1 MSQSTDSQSNQSQT
15 NQPLPD
21 QVSPTSPKPLLE
33 VRELGKAYRRYRNE
47 IMRVASWFS
56 AIQPEEETWILR
68 NINFDIA
75 QGEAVGIVGQNGA
88 GKSTLLKMITG
99 TLRPTEGY
107 IRTHGRVAAI
117 LELGMGFNGEL
128 TGRQNVIHSAGLMG
142 FTHAQID
149 AAMADIEAF
158 AEIGDYFD
166 KPMRVYSSGMQMR
179 VAFSVATAFRP
190 DILIVDEALSVGD
203 AYFQHKSFD
212 RIREFQRQ
220 GTSLLI
226 VSHDKAA
233 IQSLCDRAIL
243 LEQGE
248 VLQDG
253 LPQDIMDYYNAIIA
267 KKENAQVEVTPLA
280 SGQIQTRSGTGEA
293 RVSQL
298 SLHATNGN
306 PLEVVDVGQEV
317 ELRIHIS
324 IQADLPQ
331 LVVGYKL
338 KDRVGQEIFGT
349 NTWHTHQ
356 VEHQLSAGEK
366 LIYRMRFSANLG
378 PGSYSVSTS
387 LHSSDTHLTHNYQW
401 VDHALVFQVVNMEK
415 DFFLGGSWVMPTI
428 DCERQAAISSEPN
441 ESV

>member
-1 MSQSTDSQSNQSQT
+1 MSTNAHTDK
-15 NQPLPD
+15 
-21 QVSPTSPKPLLE
+21 KPLLE
-33 VRELGKAYRRYRNE
+33 IRELGKAYRRYRNE
-47 IMRVASWFS
+47 LMRVVSWFS
-56 AIQPEEETWILR
+56 PMPPQEETWILR
-68 NINFDIA
+68 DINFDVA

-99 TLRPTEGY
+99 TLRPSEGY

-128 TGRQNVIHSAGLMG
+128 TGRQNVLHSAGLMG
-142 FTHAQID
+142 FTHAQISD
-149 AAMADIEAF
+149 AMDDIEAF
-158 AEIGDYFD
+158 AEIGEYFD

-190 DILIVDEALSVGD
+190 EILIVDEALSVGD

-243 LEQGE
+243 LEQGK

-267 KKENAQVEVTPLA
+267 QKENAKVEITPLD

-293 RVSQL
+293 SITQI
-298 SLHATNGN
+298 SLHSASGT
-306 PLEVVDVGQEV
+306 PLEVVDVGQKV
-317 ELRIHIS
+317 ELRIQVAIH
-324 IQADLPQ
+324 AELPE
-331 LVVGYKL
+331 LVIGYKL
-338 KDRVGQEIFGT
+338 KDRVGQDVFGT

-356 VEHQLSAGEK
+356 VERELAPGEE
-366 LIYRMRFSANLG
+366 LTYCMTFNANLG
-378 PGSYSVSTS
+378 PGSYSVSLS

-401 VDHALVFQVVNMEK
+401 VDHALVFQMVNMEK
-415 DFFLGGSWVMPTI
+415 DFFLGSSWVMPTI
-428 DCERQAAISSEPN
+428 TCERQAATRSEPN

>member
-1 MSQSTDSQSNQSQT
+1 MNTMT
-15 NQPLPD
+15 P
-21 QVSPTSPKPLLE
+21 PKPLLE

-47 IMRVASWFS
+47 FMRVASWFS
-56 AIQPEEETWILR
+56 AVPPQEETWILR
-68 NINFDIA
+68 DINFDVA

-88 GKSTLLKMITG
+88 NKSTLLKMITG

-128 TGRQNVIHSAGLMG
+128 TGRQNVLHSAGLMG
-142 FTHAQID
+142 FTHAQISD
-149 AAMADIEAF
+149 TMADIEAF

-190 DILIVDEALSVGD
+190 EILIVDEALSVGD

-243 LEQGE
+243 LEQGS

-267 KKENAQVEVTPLA
+267 QKENAKVEITPLE
-280 SGQIQTRSGTGEA
+280 SGQIQTQSGTGEA
-293 RVSQL
+293 SVTQV
-298 SLHATNGN
+298 SLHATSGT

-317 ELRIHIS
+317 ELRIQVAVH
-324 IQADLPQ
+324 AALPE
-331 LVVGYKL
+331 LVIGYKL
-338 KDRVGQEIFGT
+338 KDRVGQDVFGT

-356 VEHQLSAGEK
+356 IEHDLHQGEM
-366 LIYRMRFSANLG
+366 LTYRMRFKANLG
-378 PGSYSVSTS
+378 PGSYSVSLS
-387 LHSSDTHLTHNYQW
+387 LHSSDTHLTRNYQW
-401 VDHALVFQVVNMEK
+401 IDHALVFQMVNMEK
-415 DFFLGGSWVMPTI
+415 DFFLGSSWVMPTI
-428 DCERQAAISSEPN
+428 ECERQAATSSAPN

>member
-1 MSQSTDSQSNQSQT
+1 MSLT
-15 NQPLPD
+15 
-21 QVSPTSPKPLLE
+21 SPPPKPLLE
-33 VRELGKAYRRYRNE
+33 VRDLGKAYRSYRNE
-47 IMRVASWFS
+47 FMRVASWFR
-56 AIQPEEETWILR
+56 AVRPQEETWILR
-68 NINFDIA
+68 DINFDVA

-99 TLRPTEGY
+99 TLLPNEGY

-128 TGRQNVIHSAGLMG
+128 TGRQNVLHSAGLMG
-142 FTHAQID
+142 FTHAQISQ
-149 AAMADIEAF
+149 AMGDIEAF
-158 AEIGDYFD
+158 AEIGEYFD

-190 DILIVDEALSVGD
+190 EILIVDEALSVGD

-243 LEQGE
+243 LEQGK

-267 KKENAQVEVTPLA
+267 QKENAKVEITPLGG
-280 SGQIQTRSGTGEA
+280 GQIQTRSGTGEA
-293 RVSQL
+293 SITQI
-298 SLHATNGN
+298 SLHATSGS

-317 ELRIHIS
+317 ELRIRVAIY
-324 IQADLPQ
+324 ADLPE
-331 LVVGYKL
+331 LVIGYKL
-338 KDRVGQEIFGT
+338 KDRVGQDVFGT

-356 VEHQLSAGEK
+356 VERTLTVGET
-366 LIYRMRFSANLG
+366 LTYRIRFNANLG
-378 PGSYSVSTS
+378 PGSYSVSLS
-387 LHSSDTHLTHNYQW
+387 LHSSDTHLTRNYQW
-401 VDHALVFQVVNMEK
+401 VDHALIFQMVNIEK
-415 DFFLGGSWVMPTI
+415 DFFLGSSWVMPTI
-428 DCERQAAISSEPN
+428 ECERQAATRSEPN

>member
-1 MSQSTDSQSNQSQT
+1 MSEASNPQATNAQASHSQT
-15 NQPLPD
+15 SHAPP
-21 QVSPTSPKPLLE
+21 VAPKALLE

-47 IMRVASWFS
+47 MTRVASWFF
-56 AIQPEEETWILR
+56 AIQPKEEAWILR
-68 NINFDIA
+68 DINFDIA

-99 TLRPTEGY
+99 TLRPSEGY

-149 AAMADIEAF
+149 EVMGDIEAF

-190 DILIVDEALSVGD
+190 EILIVDEALSVGD

-243 LEQGE
+243 LEQGR

-253 LPQDIMDYYNAIIA
+253 LPQDVMDYYNAIIA
-267 KKENAQVEVTPLA
+267 QKENDRVEITPLD
-280 SGQIQTRSGTGEA
+280 SGQIQTSSGSGEA
-293 RVSQL
+293 SIQQV
-298 SLHATNGN
+298 SLHAKNGN
-306 PLEVVDVGQEV
+306 ALDVVDVGQAV
-317 ELRIHIS
+317 ELRVDVAVH
-324 IQADLPQ
+324 AGLPE
-331 LVVGYKL
+331 LVLGYKI
-338 KDRVGQEIFGT
+338 KDRVGQDVFGT

-356 VEHQLSAGEK
+356 VEKQLNAGDT
-366 LIYRMRFSANLG
+366 LHYRLRFNADLG
-378 PGSYSVSTS
+378 PGSYSVSLS
-387 LHSSDTHLTHNYQW
+387 VHSTDTHLSHNYQW
-401 VDHALVFQVVNMEK
+401 IDHALVFQMVNMEK
-415 DFFLGGSWVMPTI
+415 DFFLGTSWIMPTI
-428 DCERQAAISSEPN
+428 ECERQTAISSASN
-441 ESV
+441 ESA

>member
-1 MSQSTDSQSNQSQT
+1 MKT
-15 NQPLPD
+15 NAHIEK
-21 QVSPTSPKPLLE
+21 KPLLE
-33 VRELGKAYRRYRNE
+33 IRELGKAYRRYRNE
-47 IMRVASWFS
+47 LMRVASWFS
-56 AIQPEEETWILR
+56 AVPPKEETWILR
-68 NINFDIA
+68 DINFDVA

-128 TGRQNVIHSAGLMG
+128 TGRQNVLHSAGLMG
-142 FTHAQID
+142 FTHAQISQ
-149 AAMADIEAF
+149 AMDDIEAF

-190 DILIVDEALSVGD
+190 EILIVDEALSVGD

-243 LEQGE
+243 LEQGK

-267 KKENAQVEVTPLA
+267 QKENAKVEITPLE

-293 RVSQL
+293 SINQV
-298 SLHATNGN
+298 SLHAANGN

-317 ELRIHIS
+317 ELRIDVAIHT
-324 IQADLPQ
+324 DLPE
-331 LVVGYKL
+331 LVIGYKL
-338 KDRVGQEIFGT
+338 KDRVGQDVFGT

-356 VEHQLSAGEK
+356 IERTLTAGET
-366 LIYRMRFSANLG
+366 LTYRMRFNANLG
-378 PGSYSVSTS
+378 PGSYSVSLS
-387 LHSSDTHLTHNYQW
+387 IHSGDTHLARNYQW
-401 VDHALVFQVVNMEK
+401 IDHALVFQIVNMEK
-415 DFFLGGSWVMPTI
+415 DFFLGCSWVMPTI
-428 DCERQAAISSEPN
+428 ECERQAATCSASN

>member
-1 MSQSTDSQSNQSQT
+1 MNQT
-15 NQPLPD
+15 VN
-21 QVSPTSPKPLLE
+21 VTPKPLLE
-33 VRELGKAYRRYRNE
+33 VRDLGKAYRRYRNE
-47 IMRVASWFS
+47 LMRVASWFS
-56 AIQPEEETWILR
+56 TVQPQEETWILR
-68 NINFDIA
+68 DINFDVA

-142 FTHAQID
+142 FTHAQVD
-149 AAMADIEAF
+149 AAMGDLEAF
-158 AEIGDYFD
+158 AEIGEYFD
-166 KPMRVYSSGMQMR
+166 QPMRVYSSGMQMR

-243 LEQGE
+243 LEQGR

-267 KKENAQVEVTPLA
+267 KKENSKVEITPLD
-280 SGQIQTRSGTGEA
+280 SGQIQTRSGSGEA
-293 RVSQL
+293 SIKQI

-306 PLEVVDVGQEV
+306 PLDVVNVGQEV
-317 ELRIHIS
+317 ELRVTVAIC
-324 IQADLPQ
+324 ADLPE
-331 LVVGYKL
+331 LVIGYKL
-338 KDRVGQEIFGT
+338 KDRVGQDVFGT

-356 VEHQLSAGEK
+356 VERELSAGET
-366 LIYRMRFSANLG
+366 LTYRICFSANLG
-378 PGSYSVSTS
+378 PGSYSVSLS

-401 VDHALVFQVVNMEK
+401 VDHALVFQMVNMEK
-415 DFFLGGSWVMPTI
+415 DFFLGSSWIMPTI
-428 DCERQAAISSEPN
+428 ECERQAAKSSESN

>member
-1 MSQSTDSQSNQSQT
+1 MSQATDLPSG
-15 NQPLPD
+15 QP
-21 QVSPTSPKPLLE
+21 QQGQASPAKANALLE

-47 IMRVASWFS
+47 FMRVASWFS
-56 AIQPEEETWILR
+56 AIKPEEETWILR
-68 NINFDIA
+68 DINFDIA

-99 TLRPTEGY
+99 TLRPSEGY

-142 FTHAQID
+142 FTHAQIS
-149 AAMADIEAF
+149 AAMGDIEAF
-158 AEIGDYFD
+158 AEIGEYFD

-190 DILIVDEALSVGD
+190 EILIVDEALSVGD

-243 LEQGE
+243 LEQGR

-267 KKENAQVEVTPLA
+267 KKENAKVEVTPLA

-293 RVSQL
+293 TVTQI

-317 ELRIHIS
+317 ELRINVEIH
-324 IQADLPQ
+324 ADLPE
-331 LVVGYKL
+331 LVIGYKL

-356 VEHQLSAGEK
+356 VEEQLTAGET
-366 LIYRMRFSANLG
+366 LSYRMRFNANLG

-387 LHSSDTHLTHNYQW
+387 LHSSDTHLTNNYQW
-401 VDHALVFQVVNMEK
+401 VDHALVFQMVNMEK
-415 DFFLGGSWVMPTI
+415 DFFLGSSWVMPTI
-428 DCERQAAISSEPN
+428 ECKRQAAPRLAPN